1 MRSDSPSAR
10 RFGVDPFVDLTN
22 RREWMPMTVLELDSL
37 DLAAL
42 LCSRVCHDVIS
53 PVGAIVN
60 GLEVL
65 EDEKDPEMRT
75 FALDLIRRSAETA
88 SARLQFCRLAFGAAG
103 SAGASIDTGEA
114 EKVVRGLF
122 ADQKTQIEWNAP
134 RVLAP
139 KNQVKLILNLCL
151 IAAAAIP
158 RGGVIT
164 VRAEAAAADG
174 SLRISV
180 TAKGLN
186 ARLAGHTPALLA
198 GAPEHHSVDAHAI
211 QPFYTGLIA
220 RASNMALHVTT
231 EADSVTIEALPALTL
246 ASAEASAVA

>member
-1 MRSDSPSAR
+1 MHLAPRIADSS
-10 RFGVDPFVDLTN
+10 
-22 RREWMPMTVLELDSL
+22 RERMLMTDFALDAL

-65 EDEKDPEMRT
+65 EDEKDAEMRDIA
-75 FALDLIRRSAETA
+75 FDLIKKSAETA

-114 EKVVRGLF
+114 EKVARGLF
-122 ADQKTQIEWNAP
+122 ADQKTQIEWRAA
-134 RVLAP
+134 RVLMP

-164 VRAEAAAADG
+164 VTTGDAGASGDA
-174 SLRISV
+174 LRLRV
-180 TAKGLN
+180 TARGPN
-186 ARLAGHTPALLA
+186 AKLASHTPSLLA
-198 GAPEHHSVDAHAI
+198 GAPEHNAVDAHAI
-211 QPFYTGLIA
+211 QPFYTSLVA
-220 RASNMALHVTT
+220 KAADMTLEVVT
-231 EADSVTIEALPALTL
+231 EPDFVAIEAFPASDRL
-246 ASAEASAVA
+246 AAEVAA